1 MKRARNDAAHEYYRS
16 FRDKSFVVQTEVNF
30 LEKDTNV
37 TSIMSGICE
46 LVQHKIRVVLVFGET
61 EKIEQELQ
69 QRFDAKLHP
78 ETRRLIVPERSLK
91 LVQEYRRQTS
101 DAIADLCGQYNIPF
115 SLLSSSVIQAE
126 RRVRHESTG
135 SVRGVD
141 RERIETTLEEGRL
154 AVIGFG
160 GEDQRNQ
167 FLHVPSVPLAAEV
180 AVELHAQKLI
190 LLAKEGGIAVPTP
203 RNGKHLMSFAD
214 LEQLLCLL
222 QKRDDRNE
230 PILTGDIIPKVH
242 ASIRAV
248 AGGVEQVHIVSEE
261 KLLEEILT
269 RTGVGT
275 MIERHQTHQVDFAH
289 EDDLDGICA
298 LHREVQ
304 AYKTPGG
311 IPFIKPLSRPELQN
325 LLPHTLLLKHL
336 GIVIG
341 KLHATQVLD
350 EQGTVLI
357 GGLAIG
363 EDHQN
368 SQQGQ
373 LLLSESLARLR
384 GRGYQRAVA
393 ITSSG
398 HAKRL
403 FEKNGGAVSNR
414 SGWELTILEAAQQR
428 YQPSERQDVSLYEF
442 KLMEESAAD

>member
-1 MKRARNDAAHEYYRS
+1 MI
-16 FRDKSFVVQTEVNF
+16 QTEVNF
-30 LEKDTNV
+30 LEKDANV
-37 TSIMSGICE
+37 ASIMTGIRE

-61 EKIEQELQ
+61 ESIEHELQ
-69 QRFDAKLHP
+69 QKFDAKLHP

-91 LVQEYRRQTS
+91 LVQEYRQQIG
-101 DAIADLCGQYNIPF
+101 AGIADLCNEYNIPF
-115 SLLSSSVIQAE
+115 SVLPSSVIQAE

-135 SVRGVD
+135 SVCGV
-141 RERIETTLEEGRL
+141 REETIETTLEEGKL
-154 AVIGFG
+154 AIVGFG
-160 GEDQRNQ
+160 GEDPRQQ

-180 AVELHAQKLI
+180 AVKLHAQKLL

-214 LEQLLCLL
+214 LEELLCLL

-230 PILTGDIIPKVH
+230 SILTGDIIPKVH

-275 MIERHQTHQVDFAH
+275 MIEKHQTHQVDYAH
-289 EDDLDGICA
+289 RDDLDGICA

-311 IPFIKPLSRPELQN
+311 VPFIKPLSRPELQN

-341 KLHATQVLD
+341 KLHATQVLE

-373 LLLSESLARLR
+373 LLLFESLARLR
-384 GRGYQRAVA
+384 GRGYQKAVA

-403 FEKNGGAVSNR
+403 FEKNGGAISHR
-414 SGWELTILEAAQQR
+414 SGWELTILEAARQR

-442 KLMEESAAD
+442 QLMELTAD